1 MALNNLAHSLS
12 KGLTIRG
19 LIIDARVLRRL
30 PGETLFAKNV
40 DVSSPRSPVVLLSEE
55 HAWARDRV
63 KGMRG
68 SEIREELIQ
77 RGAPVDGEPWELEA
91 SLARLL
97 AESGP
102 QTAPV
107 PPPPSTRPS
116 AHGSLRSRV
125 DAEARGDAAFAP
137 DTAEGSIRT
146 KYLVTLSGCNR
157 DPNPE
162 PDPTPNPE
170 PRWA

>member
-1 MALNNLAHSLS
+1 MALKNLA
-12 KGLTIRG
+12 KGLAIRG

-30 PGETLFAKNV
+30 PGETLAKSA
-40 DVSSPRSPVVLLSEE
+40 DLSSPRPPLVLLSEE
-55 HAWARDRV
+55 HTWARDQV

-102 QTAPV
+102 QAAPAG

-116 AHGSLRSRV
+116 AHDSMISRV
-125 DAEARGDAAFAP
+125 DAETRGDAAFAL
-137 DTAEGSIRT
+137 DTAEGGVRA
-146 KYLVTLSGCNR
+146 KYMVSLSGCNQG
-157 DPNPE
+157 P
-162 PDPTPNPE
+162 
-170 PRWA
+170 